1 MNEGVAQSFVN
12 QFNNRRIVGTVGQLQ
27 FEVIQYRL
35 EHEYNAKCRWEPVHL
50 YKACWIEADDEAE
63 FREISRSAN
72 TSTWQKITKDVT
84 YSLLIQVMF

>member
-1 MNEGVAQSFVN
+1 M
-12 QFNNRRIVGTVGQLQ
+12 GTVGQLQ

-63 FREISRSAN
+63 LENFKKRKYQYMAKDNEGRDVIPCWFKLCSKYAQQDFEHIRFHF
-72 TSTWQKITKDVT
+72 TSE
-84 YSLLIQVMF
+84 F